1 MQTITCYKWDLIYMR
16 VCMSAHTHT
25 HTDKYNFNNRERKSM
40 APKHTPPHNVRQAPR
55 VL

>member
-1 MQTITCYKWDLIYMR
+1 MLQMGLDLYESVH
-16 VCMSAHTHT
+16 VCTHT
-25 HTDKYNFNNRERKSM
+25 HTDKYNFNNRERKNI